1 MKIRSHIHLFLVLV
15 VLFISLT
22 ACEKKEEKVVEK
34 TQEVDVIAVE
44 PRQVDLR
51 NEYTGQV
58 YGAADTPIR
67 ARVEGVVTGIH
78 FEEGAEVKQGQ
89 LLYTIENK
97 EYEAN
102 VAELNGRLSAAKTN
116 SALATKELQRMQKLD
131 EDNLIAKADLDS
143 ATANFKAAQAE
154 VEAAE
159 AALNAA
165 QAVLGYTEIVSP
177 SDGIIGRTKAKLGDF
192 VGRAPNPVILN
203 TVSELGTVR
212 VEFFITES
220 HYLEAADRL
229 AQLEK
234 DSEDP
239 EKAREKIIELILA
252 DGSVYP
258 HKGWF
263 NFLDRD
269 VDPQSG
275 SILIQVS
282 FPNPDNLLRSGQFA
296 KVRTVSSTVLDAI
309 VVPQRCVSDLQGIK
323 RVYVV
328 GDDDKVS
335 EREVSLGR
343 TIGSDWL
350 VLDGLETGEKIVY
363 EGLQKIREGMVVKPN
378 LVQIQPATDT
388 EK

>member
-1 MKIRSHIHLFLVLV
+1 MKIRAHIHLLLVLV
-15 VLFISLT
+15 VLLISLT

-44 PRQVDLR
+44 PQQVDLR
-51 NEYTGQV
+51 NEYVGQV

-89 LLYTIENK
+89 PLYTIENK

-102 VAELNGRLSAAKTN
+102 VAELNGRLSAAKTKL
-116 SALATKELQRMQKLD
+116 ALATKELQRMQKLD

-154 VEAAE
+154 VETAV

-165 QAVLGYTEIVSP
+165 QAVLGYSEIVSP

-229 AQLEK
+229 TQLEK

-252 DGSVYP
+252 DGNVYP

-296 KVRTVSSTVLDAI
+296 KVRTVSSTVPDAI
-309 VVPQRCVSDLQGIK
+309 VVPQRSVSDLQGIK
-323 RVYVV
+323 RVFVV
-328 GDDDKVS
+328 GDDNKVS

-343 TIGSDWL
+343 TIGSGWL
-350 VLDGLETGEKIVY
+350 VLDGLEAGEKIVY
-363 EGLQKIREGMVVKPN
+363 EGLQKVREGMIVKPN
-378 LVQIQPATDT
+378 LVQVQPATDT
-388 EK
+388 GK